1 MTPSYKSVHNKFKL
15 NGFHLNKEDLCR
27 VAYSFIKE
35 GEEYEK
41 PVGDFIL
48 DWFDERDFV
57 QMQTSGT
64 TGIPKIV
71 KIKKEAFVLSA
82 IATGDFFD
90 LKPGDKVLH
99 CLPVKYVAGKMMF
112 IRGFILGLD
121 VKFVEPSS
129 NPMELI
135 YENEQFQFAAMVPL
149 QAKCSLDKL
158 HQIKKLIIGGAKIN
172 KALSNKLKKINSSIY
187 ETFGMTETISHIAAK
202 LVQNEAFE
210 VLPNIMISK
219 NEENCLV
226 VNAPHITNELIVTN
240 DIIDLVSDNK
250 FIWKGRKDN
259 IINSGGVKIVP
270 EVVEAKLSGKVKGKF
285 IITSKPDEILGEK
298 VILLIQGNSYVIDE
312 SIFEDLDKFEK
323 PKAIEFIDKFE
334 ETATGKIIRKKY

>member
-226 VNAPHITNELIVTN
+226 VNAPHITNDLIVTN

>member
-135 YENEQFQFAAMVPL
+135 DENEQFQFAAMVPL